1 MGVGV
6 LETSDKAL
14 VKMSFDPRIS
24 HPAKIS
30 RLSHLGVRDGEFV
43 GVCGKNFVGEREVVG
58 IVDGDDSG
66 VRLRIVRVKDETR
79 REDEDRKATF
89 QEVSATGAAETH
101 FHSGFFFLVIFC
113 FCFSFFLFFQFLC
126 ALGLSSFLFIV
137 LVSSQSCILYRNY
150 GGNSF
155 QGSMSCALR
164 RNTF

>member
-14 VKMSFDPRIS
+14 VKMSFNPRIS

-43 GVCGKNFVGEREVVG
+43 GVGGKNFVGEREVVG

-79 REDEDRKATF
+79 REDENRKATF
-89 QEVSATGAAETH
+89 QKIRATGATETH
-101 FHSGFFFLVIFC
+101 FHSVSFLVIFC
-113 FCFSFFLFFQFLC
+113 FCFSFFFFFQFLC
-126 ALGLSSFLFIV
+126 AFGLSCLFFIV
-137 LVSSQSCILYRNY
+137 LVSSQGCFLSRNY